1 MSLLSKLIPQ
11 KSNLTP
17 KGEKFWQTLLRH
29 IEWSQDFCLIFL
41 FSPKPTGVDVFRQR
55 LADHF
60 RPSAEQLERISPTF
74 SHLSEDI
81 VVLQIRKRLD
91 ELFQTGEV
99 THAPIWVELDRGLSS
114 KQAVDVISILFARLN
129 ERRELL
135 RNYLHRPLIFV
146 LPSAYKRQLREISP
160 DLWSIRDYSF
170 DLGELGKIEQ
180 ENPVKTILGK
190 LKGLFSGFQRRYN
203 QQVIYEHRVFN
214 VRGLRTM
221 GTFTLELE
229 HVFVE
234 LRIAKAANP
243 LKPTNALVSAAKEL
257 AGNRPI
263 WAFLRFNNKAH
274 FEETQVFAVIGV
286 PGCGKT
292 TLLQHIALT
301 LAHKQQRRY
310 GLPAYIPL
318 LLFLR
323 HHVQTIVEQAPT
335 LAELAHT
342 HFSSDTTPELNPPPN
357 WFAQHL
363 KSGKC
368 LILLDGLDEVA
379 DLEQRR
385 AVSDWVEQ
393 QIINYPRC
401 RFILTSRPQGYLTA
415 PVEQANV
422 LEVQPFNAEQ
432 VRRFVHAWYLAN
444 EVTSFGG
451 KLDDGVR
458 NKAKQ
463 EADDLL
469 QRLRKTPT
477 LSELT
482 VNPLLLTMIAMVHRY
497 RGQLPGRRVELYA
510 EICDVLLGHWRQAK
524 GIQDNL
530 TAAQKRV
537 VLQPLAR
544 QMMYSNLREIPINEA
559 MQIING
565 PLKRVGLVD
574 EAAQTFLSDVQA
586 SSGLLLESEQGVW
599 RFAHLT
605 FQEYLAAAQFV
616 EQQTALDWNNLV
628 NNCWWHETLRLYA
641 AQADATPLVQACL
654 DNNRVT
660 ALTLAADCLDEAR
673 ELDATVRSQVESH
686 LIDDLES
693 DEPQRRQL
701 AAEVRLSQR
710 LKSLQRVDE
719 QREIDLDYI
728 SCAEYQLFLDEK
740 RAEGKYYQPDHWTD
754 YTFPNGTAQEPIRGV
769 RDVDAE
775 AFCKWLSQRQ
785 SGCQIRYRLPSHA
798 EIRDY
803 PSITG
808 ANNLAAWCQENE
820 GYSLNGFIKAEESNI
835 YAKLKQISELPFEFH
850 LDLAR
855 DLALDRARART
866 SDRVHAIARTIS
878 IDLTCAR
885 DLALDRARARVNT
898 LVGTHLSNDI
908 YRAIKEGNLQAA
920 KQFAQAI
927 QTESNPAQQRLG
939 TLLYIL
945 LDCATAITPLKAR
958 QALRKYLTKLAE
970 YTWIGYNELEKQK
983 DNRSWWQRWFSRR
996 QIDYNEDR
1004 QALLNLYWWLQ
1015 LVIAREEGQ
1024 LPAWEG
1030 IRIVRERELL

>member
-1 MSLLSKLIPQ
+1 MSLLSKLIAQ

-17 KGEKFWQTLLRH
+17 KGEEFWQTLLRY
-29 IEWSQDFCLIFL
+29 IEWSQGFCLIFL

-60 RPSAEQLERISPTF
+60 RPSAGQLERISPTF
-74 SHLSEDI
+74 SHLSEESL
-81 VVLQIRKRLD
+81 VLQIRKRLD
-91 ELFQTGEV
+91 ELSQTGEV

-146 LPSAYKRQLREISP
+146 LPSGYQRQLREISP

-170 DLGELGKIEQ
+170 ELGELGEIEA

-190 LKGLFSGFQRRYN
+190 LKELFSGFQRSYN
-203 QQVIYEHRVFN
+203 QHVIYEHRVFN

-229 HVFVE
+229 QVFVE
-234 LRIAKAANP
+234 LRIAPAANP
-243 LKPTNALVSAAKEL
+243 NQLTNDLVSAKEL

-263 WAFLRFNNKAH
+263 WAFLRFNNKPYH
-274 FEETQVFAVIGV
+274 DKTRVFAVIGA

-292 TLLQHIALT
+292 TLLQHIALSF
-301 LAHKQQRRY
+301 ASQQHRRY
-310 GLPAYIPL
+310 GLSAYIPL

-323 HHVQTIVEQAPT
+323 HHVQTIVEQAPA
-335 LAELAHT
+335 LADLAHA
-342 HFSSDTTPELNPPPN
+342 HFSDIEKYPNLNPPPG
-357 WFAQHL
+357 WFAQQL

-379 DLEQRR
+379 DLEQRQ
-385 AVSDWVEQ
+385 AVSRWVEQ

-415 PVEQANV
+415 PLEQANV
-422 LEVQPFNAEQ
+422 LEVQPFKAEQ
-432 VRRFVHAWYLAN
+432 VQQFVHAWYLAN

-477 LSELT
+477 LSALT

-544 QMMYSNLREIPINEA
+544 QMMYSNLRDIPINEA

-574 EAAQTFLSDVQA
+574 EEAAQTFLSDVQA

-605 FQEYLAAAQFV
+605 FQEYLAAAHFV
-616 EQQTALDWNNLV
+616 EQQTALDWNEVV
-628 NNCWWHETLRLYA
+628 NNSWWHETLRLYA

-673 ELDATVRSQVESH
+673 ELDAMVRSQVEIH
-686 LIDDLES
+686 LIDNLES

-719 QREIDLDYI
+719 HREIDLAYI
-728 SCAEYQLFLDEK
+728 TCAEYQLFLDEK
-740 RAEGKYYQPDHWTD
+740 RAEGEYYQPDHWTE

-769 RDVDAE
+769 R
-775 AFCKWLSQRQ
+775 
-785 SGCQIRYRLPSHA
+785 
-798 EIRDY
+798 
-803 PSITG
+803 
-808 ANNLAAWCQENE
+808 
-820 GYSLNGFIKAEESNI
+820 
-835 YAKLKQISELPFEFH
+835 
-850 LDLAR
+850 
-855 DLALDRARART
+855 
-866 SDRVHAIARTIS
+866 
-878 IDLTCAR
+878 
-885 DLALDRARARVNT
+885 
-898 LVGTHLSNDI
+898 
-908 YRAIKEGNLQAA
+908 
-920 KQFAQAI
+920 
-927 QTESNPAQQRLG
+927 
-939 TLLYIL
+939 
-945 LDCATAITPLKAR
+945 
-958 QALRKYLTKLAE
+958 
-970 YTWIGYNELEKQK
+970 
-983 DNRSWWQRWFSRR
+983 
-996 QIDYNEDR
+996 
-1004 QALLNLYWWLQ
+1004 
-1015 LVIAREEGQ
+1015 
-1024 LPAWEG
+1024 
-1030 IRIVRERELL
+1030 